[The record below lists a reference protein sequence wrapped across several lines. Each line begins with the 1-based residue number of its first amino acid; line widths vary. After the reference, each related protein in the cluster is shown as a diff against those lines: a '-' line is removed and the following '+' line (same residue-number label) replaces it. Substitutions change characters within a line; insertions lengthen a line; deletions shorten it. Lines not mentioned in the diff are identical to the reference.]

1 MNAKGYGELNKLQ
14 LCFLTLIEEVTM
26 TIQVF
31 GAQATVSYLNRAFTD
46 TSPANAIFN
55 NQVARVEKIGEA
67 AFANEFA
74 AGWSGL
80 TNAALSKQVLTNMGI
95 LPSTVTEV
103 KALEQALTDYFTAFG
118 AKTAG
123 TNGQTTA
130 DTRGFIVLQ
139 LASILSNSET
149 STGNLAVYNA
159 AAVAWNSEVAAS
171 YSYSA
176 NPANTTPTQ
185 SGTTGQS
192 LNLTVNQDAINGGTG
207 DDTINGVGN
216 QNGVGLI
223 NTLQSVDTIDGGPGN
238 DTLSITL
245 AQALNV
251 APSVVNVENI
261 AVRFAAAG
269 NLNLAGFT
277 GLTAVTVA
285 NSTVVGGLSEIGV
298 LASLSI
304 KNQNAGVAVWGTPGT
319 ATTMTLGFDTVGT
332 KTSTTVTP
340 ITLDLGEDN
349 ASKVTTA
356 NITMKDA
363 YVKVDS
369 GAAVAAANGTAAST
383 AIGTAITTA
392 NAKAAAGTYT
402 AASAAATAILTN
414 PVVAVAANAAANA
427 AGATVASVTTAAQIA
442 ASAAAQA
449 AVKYDAIT
457 TATIAATGSNTLTF
471 ADSQSTLKS
480 ITVTG
485 DGSLN
490 LMEGGV
496 LLSALTTFDASA
508 AKGDVKAEITNTAK
522 AVTISTGA
530 GNDYIKASS
539 VNNNGTVANMGAGND
554 VLIVGANLSTSDKFN
569 GGDGTDIINI
579 TDGAKLD
586 STTAKNV
593 TGFETLDISGGK
605 NGYDLSLNNFP
616 TVQVDEAI
624 AGALAAGITLSK
636 APDAFGLTL
645 ASKAKTGADFTTGQ
659 TIAVTGKDFA
669 GTTATGDAETFTLIA
684 SLSDNNKNGTANGNI
699 ISGGITLTNAAG
711 AAGGVAAGDATTF
724 VENVVIQA
732 TATAVDGGTT
742 ATANKTSAYTLN
754 PNLVTYGTETITIKG
769 DASVDFTGSTFN
781 ASTVAAA
788 SYNVSKVDASASTG
802 NITLDLSL
810 MTTNA
815 VSYTGSAG
823 VDTYDASA
831 KGDMIYTGKGG
842 DMIFLHNQVDL
853 RDTLVFKA
861 ATDSQL
867 TDVSKDGKA
876 TLGGDGAGTTTPP
889 TATVAGTTI
898 DAISEFNTATAG
910 AGSDRIDLTNFG
922 FASAQR
928 GVEDVTSKVTTTTDL
943 TSITG
948 FFNSVAGTRGAAF
961 AYASGDAYVFVDA
974 NKDGN
979 FTAAGDLVIQLVAV
993 TSGISEAD
1001 FNF

>member
-95 LPSTVTEV
+95 LPTKDTSVA
-103 KALEQALTDYFTAFG
+103 ALEQALTDYFTAFG

-176 NPANTTPTQ
+176 NTANTTPTQ
-185 SGTTGQS
+185 TGTTGQS
-192 LNLTVNQDAINGGTG
+192 LNLTVNQDAIVGGTG
-207 DDTINGVGN
+207 DDTINGVAN
-216 QNGVGLI
+216 QNGIGLI
-223 NTLQSVDTIDGGPGN
+223 NTIQSVDTIDGGAGN

-245 AQALNV
+245 AQILDV

-261 AVRFAAAG
+261 AVRFAGAG
-269 NLNLAGFT
+269 NLNLAGVT
-277 GLTAVTVA
+277 GLSAVTAA
-285 NSTVVGGLSEIGV
+285 NSTVAGTLSEIGA

-304 KNQNAGVAVWGTPGT
+304 KNQNVGVTVSSTAGS
-319 ATTMTLGFDTVGT
+319 ATTMALGFDTVGT

-340 ITLDLGEDN
+340 IVLDLGATN
-349 ASKVTTA
+349 GSKVTTA

-363 YVKVDS
+363 YVKLDS
-369 GAAVAAANGTAAST
+369 AVALGLANGTTASN
-383 AIGTAITTA
+383 AMGVAIT
-392 NAKAAAGTYT
+392 AAAPGT
-402 AASAAATAILTN
+402 AAATAIAAIAAN
-414 PVVAVAANAAANA
+414 AAVTTAANAAAAA
-427 AGATVASVTTAAQIA
+427 AGATVASVTTAAQTA

-457 TATIAATGSNTLTF
+457 TATIAATGSNTLTLT
-471 ADSQSTLKS
+471 DSQTTLNK

-496 LLSALTTFDASA
+496 VLSALTTFDASA
-508 AKGDVKAEITNTAK
+508 AKGDVKAEVINLTAK
-522 AVTISTGA
+522 PITITTGA
-530 GNDYIKASS
+530 GNDYIKAPNVSTGGSS
-539 VNNNGTVANMGAGND
+539 ANMGAGND
-554 VLIVGANLSTSDKFN
+554 TLILGLNLDKFDKSN
-569 GGDGTDIINI
+569 GGEGTDIINI
-579 TDGAKLD
+579 ADAADLTATSAK
-586 STTAKNV
+586 TI
-593 TGFETLDISGGK
+593 TGFETLDISGSAVGT
-605 NGYDLSLNNFP
+605 YDLSLNSF
-616 TVQVDEAI
+616 TTIQVDETI
-624 AGALAAGITLSK
+624 AGILQGTPTLTK
-636 APDAFGLTL
+636 APDNFGLTL
-645 ASKAKTGADFTTGQ
+645 ISKAKTGADFTVGQ
-659 TIAVTGKDFA
+659 PININGANYA
-669 GTTATGDAETFTLIA
+669 GTTAGGDAETFTLIA
-684 SLSDNNKNGTANGNI
+684 SLNDGNKDGTTANGNI
-699 ISGGITLTNAAG
+699 LNNSLITVAIAG
-711 AAGGVAAGDATTF
+711 AQTNDANGF

-732 TATAVDGGTT
+732 IATTVDGGTT
-742 ATANKTSAYTLN
+742 DATNKTSAYTLK

-781 ASTVAAA
+781 ASTAATA
-788 SYNVSKVDASASTG
+788 YNVSKVDASASTG
-802 NITLDLSL
+802 NITLDLSG

-823 VDTYDASA
+823 VDTYKASG

-842 DMIFLHNQVDL
+842 DVISLTAAAI

-861 ATDSQL
+861 GTDSQL

-876 TLGGDGAGTTTPP
+876 TLAGDMGAGTTVDTVLGGGGTFK
-889 TATVAGTTI
+889 TALSASAG
-898 DAISEFNTATAG
+898 G
-910 AGSDRIDLTNFG
+910 DRIDLTNFG

-928 GVEDVTSKVTTTTDL
+928 GVEDISSKVTTSTDL
-943 TSITG
+943 TSVTG
-948 FFNSVAGTRGAAF
+948 LFNSVAGSRGAAF
-961 AYASGDAYVFVDA
+961 AYAGGDAYVFVDA

-979 FTAAGDLVIQLVAV
+979 FTAADDLVIKL
-993 TSGISEAD
+993 TGIITGLAEAD

>member
-26 TIQVF
+26 SIQVF
-31 GAQATVSYLNRAFTD
+31 GAPAAVSYLNRAFTD

-95 LPSTVTEV
+95 LPTTDTSVA
-103 KALEQALTDYFTAFG
+103 ALEQALTDYFTAFG

-176 NPANTTPTQ
+176 NTANTTPTQ

-207 DDTINGVGN
+207 DDTINAFAN
-216 QNGVGLI
+216 QNGSGLI
-223 NTLQSVDTIDGGPGN
+223 NTIQSVDTIDGGAGN
-238 DTLSITL
+238 DTLNVTL
-245 AQALNV
+245 AETFIKIGAV
-251 APSVVNVENI
+251 TPSMKNVENVT
-261 AVRFAAAG
+261 VRFAAVSTLELTG
-269 NLNLAGFT
+269 TT
-277 GLTAVTVA
+277 GLTAVTAA
-285 NSTVVGGLSEIGV
+285 NGTSPGTLSDIGA

-304 KNQNAGVAVWGTPGT
+304 KNQNVGVTVSSTAGS
-319 ATTMTLGFDTVGT
+319 ATTMALGFDTVGT

-340 ITLDLGEDN
+340 ITLDLGANN

-363 YVKVDS
+363 YVKVS
-369 GAAVAAANGTAAST
+369 S
-383 AIGTAITTA
+383 
-392 NAKAAAGTYT
+392 
-402 AASAAATAILTN
+402 
-414 PVVAVAANAAANA
+414 
-427 AGATVASVTTAAQIA
+427 TVADV
-442 ASAAAQA
+442 
-449 AVKYDAIT
+449 IT
-457 TATIAATGSNTLTF
+457 TATVAATGSNTLEFTNN
-471 ADSQSTLKS
+471 QSTLTK

-490 LMEGGV
+490 LMEGGA

-508 AKGDVKAEITNTAK
+508 SKGDVKAEITNLAK
-522 AVTISTGA
+522 AVTITTGA
-530 GNDYIKASS
+530 GNDYIKAPL
-539 VNNNGTVANMGAGND
+539 VATTGTTANMGAGND
-554 VLIVGANLSTSDKFN
+554 VLIVGPNLAAFDKSN

-579 TDGAKLD
+579 TDSAKLN
-586 STTAKNV
+586 STAAKTITN
-593 TGFETLDISGGK
+593 FETLDISGSIGG
-605 NGYDLSLNNFP
+605 NGIIGYDLSLNNFP

-624 AGALAAGITLSK
+624 AGALTIAATLLTK

-659 TIAVTGKDFA
+659 AINVNGKDFA
-669 GTTATGDAETFTLIA
+669 GTTAAGDAETFTLIA
-684 SLSDNNKNGTANGNI
+684 SLSDNNKDGTANGNI
-699 ISGGITLTNAAG
+699 ISTGITVTGANGTNG
-711 AAGGVAAGDATTF
+711 ADTY

-742 ATANKTSAYTLN
+742 ATANKTSAYTLT
-754 PNLVTYGTETITIKG
+754 PKLTVTGTETITIKG
-769 DASVDFTGSTFN
+769 DASVDFTGSSFT
-781 ASTVAAA
+781 AAPT
-788 SYNVSKVDASASTG
+788 YNVSKVDASASTG

-810 MTTNA
+810 MATNA

-823 VDTYDASA
+823 VDTYKASG

-842 DMIFLHNQVDL
+842 DVVSIAAAGAL
-853 RDTLVFKA
+853 RDTVVYKA

-867 TDVSKDGKA
+867 TDVSKDGKLTIA
-876 TLGGDGAGTTTPP
+876 GDGAGTTGN
-889 TATVAGTTI
+889 AFGTVAVAAAATGTTI
-898 DAISEFNTATAG
+898 DSIAGFKTATAG
-910 AGSDRIDLTNFG
+910 VGSDRIDLTNFG
-922 FASAQR
+922 FATAQR
-928 GVEDVTSKVTTTTDL
+928 GVEDVSSKVNTSTDF

-948 FFNSVAGTRGAAF
+948 FFSSVAGARGASF

-979 FTAAGDLVIQLVAV
+979 FTAADDLVIKLVAV
-993 TSGISEAD
+993 TSGIAEAD